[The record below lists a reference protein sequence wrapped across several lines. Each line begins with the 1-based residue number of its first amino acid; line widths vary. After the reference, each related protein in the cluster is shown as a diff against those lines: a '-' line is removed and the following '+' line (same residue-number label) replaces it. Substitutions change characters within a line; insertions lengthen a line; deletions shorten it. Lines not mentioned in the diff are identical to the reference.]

1 MYNDLNTLIIDGEQ
15 VYIKKILVSEI
26 TDSVMDWFNDAQLM
40 KYYTNS
46 RKQITK
52 DSLLDAI
59 EDGEKKGNQF
69 TFGIYCKENNHLIGT
84 LKLGPINFFH
94 KTSDLVALIGDRN
107 YLGKRLAPQ
116 AIALGNKLA
125 FDFFD
130 LRKLYGGMYESNI
143 PSIKAYLRAGW
154 LVEARIKGQYI
165 VDGVSE
171 DRIEVGCF
179 NPKYFAE
186 ETIQE
191 IKEKQSLYYS
201 ICL

>member
-1 MYNDLNTLIIDGEQ
+1 MTDIELNAIRIEGEQ
-15 VYIKKILVSEI
+15 LYIKKITVSEI
-26 TDSVMDWFNDAQLM
+26 TERVMDWFNDEQLM

-46 RKQITK
+46 RRQITK
-52 DSLLDAI
+52 ESLLNAI

-69 TFGIYCKENNHLIGT
+69 TFGIYRKDGDVLIGT
-84 LKLGPINFFH
+84 LKIGPINFNH
-94 KTSDLVALIGDRN
+94 KTSDLVALIGDRT
-107 YLGKRLAPQ
+107 YLGKGLAPI

-130 LRKLYGGMYESNI
+130 IRKLYGGMYESNI

-154 LVEARIKGQYI
+154 IVEARLKGQYL

-179 NPKYFAE
+179 NPKYFSE
-186 ETIQE
+186 EILKE
-191 IKEKQSLYYS
+191 LKEKQSLYYT
-201 ICL
+201 I